1 MKITVTEFKDIV
13 REANKDGFFEE
24 ITEDIWSDDSK
35 LDEVLKAFLSEL
47 RKKRVVRGKKL
58 YKKVICPKNKRYV
71 PALKKCV
78 IKTAGEKMRKRK
90 AMKRAAMKKRGKMA
104 KIIRKR
110 KKSMKKRKAFGL
122 RWVKNQYIRK

>member
-122 RWVKNQYIRK
+122 R